1 MPFYLKSL
9 QKMGLPSMD
18 KISCLLEEL
27 KLSGKVLSQSA
38 ATLSGGES
46 ARIGLIR
53 ALLVN
58 PKILMLDEPTAH
70 LDKDSAIAVM
80 RLIDC
85 WVGEGLER
93 GVILISHNRED
104 LQELTRYSL
113 LTIGNS
119 QGENS
124 NE

>member
-1 MPFYLKSL
+1 MPFYLKNL

-18 KISCLLEEL
+18 KISGLLEEL

-53 ALLVN
+53 ALLVS

-80 RLIDC
+80 HLIDR
-85 WVGEGLER
+85 WVSEEPER
-93 GVILISHNRED
+93 GIILISHNRED
-104 LQELTRYSL
+104 LQELNAYSL

-119 QGENS
+119 GGGEF
-124 NE
+124 E